1 MLWKPT
7 CHGKVLWKQLTE
19 TSERLVSRRLGY
31 IGQRAGSC
39 GLARG
44 LAIGHLVPRAESGIV
59 RLAYKEMQERCIA
72 MLGARAMLLLV
83 VSVGTLGYLFID
95 AENLAGARRDPAVTL
110 YDIDIGR

>member
-1 MLWKPT
+1 
-7 CHGKVLWKQLTE
+7 
-19 TSERLVSRRLGY
+19 
-31 IGQRAGSC
+31 
-39 GLARG
+39 
-44 LAIGHLVPRAESGIV
+44 
-59 RLAYKEMQERCIA
+59 